1 MHHAPSVDFPV
12 GRSLWVGAMLVIAG
26 GSGVVASLL
35 WAARGNT
42 PAFWQIGSVM
52 LAIALFAWALRDW
65 LRTPGGVLR
74 WEGRQWRLTSAASG
88 AGQVRVCLDLQGL
101 LLLQWRAD
109 NGSCAWLW
117 LEARCSPG
125 RWSDL
130 RRAVYSRAAS
140 DALPGAEPPAA
151 RP

>member
-12 GRSLWVGAMLVIAG
+12 GRSLWVGALLVIAG
-26 GSGVVASLL
+26 GSGLAASLV
-35 WAARGNT
+35 WAAQGNT
-42 PAFWQIGSVM
+42 PGFWPVGAVL
-52 LAIALFAWALRDW
+52 LALALFAWAALDW
-65 LRTPGGVLR
+65 LRTPFGVLS
-74 WEGRQWRLTSAASG
+74 WDGRQWRWTG
-88 AGQVRVCLDLQGL
+88 APQGVGRVRVCLDLQGL

-109 NGSCAWLW
+109 SASTAWLW

-130 RRAVYSRAAS
+130 RRAVYSRAGS